1 MSGPHDEIPPPPPPP
16 QETQQK
22 PTQQTPQ
29 TVSTIKLP
37 ILKKGEYDIWAMK
50 IEHYLA
56 HTDYPIWEV
65 IQNGNGPVSVTLDT
79 TGQIKILPPKTAEE
93 MVLRERERKARTT
106 LLMAIP
112 EDHLAKFH
120 KMTDA
125 KDMWIAIKSR
135 FGGNDESKKMQ
146 KYILKQQ
153 FEGFTVSNSDGIH
166 KGYERFQSLL
176 SQLEIHGAGVSTEDA
191 NQKFL
196 RSLPSAWLQVS
207 LIMRNKPGM
216 DSLSFDDLYNNLR
229 VFENDVKGSTASSSN
244 LQNIAFVS
252 ENTSNTNDVS
262 TAYVH
267 NSKHEQTSSYSLLT
281 SQSSCP

>member
-1 MSGPHDEIPPPPPPP
+1 MSGTHDEIPPPPPPLSIN
-16 QETQQK
+16 TIQK
-22 PTQQTPQ
+22 LTTTNSSNSPQ
-29 TVSTIKLP
+29 TQRIKL
-37 ILKKGEYDIWAMK
+37 LFSRKGDDDIWAKK
-50 IEHYLA
+50 IEHV
-56 HTDYPIWEV
+56 TSPIQTSNLGGLTKMDV
-65 IQNGNGPVSVTLDT
+65 LYQSTLDT

-125 KDMWIAIKSR
+125 KDI
-135 FGGNDESKKMQ
+135 
-146 KYILKQQ
+146 
-153 FEGFTVSNSDGIH
+153 
-166 KGYERFQSLL
+166 
-176 SQLEIHGAGVSTEDA
+176 
-191 NQKFL
+191 
-196 RSLPSAWLQVS
+196 SLPSAWLQVS

-252 ENTSNTNDVS
+252 ENTNSTNEVS
-262 TAYVH
+262 TA
-267 NSKHEQTSSYSLLT
+267 
-281 SQSSCP
+281 

>member
-1 MSGPHDEIPPPPPPP
+1 MSETQDEIPPPPPPP
-16 QETQQK
+16 ATQQT
-22 PTQQTPQ
+22 PTQQTPH

-50 IEHYLA
+50 MEHYLA

-65 IQNGNGPVSVTLDT
+65 IQNGNGPVSVTTDT
-79 TGQIKILPPKTAEE
+79 TGQLKILPPKTAEE
-93 MVLRERERKARTT
+93 VV
-106 LLMAIP
+106 
-112 EDHLAKFH
+112 
-120 KMTDA
+120 
-125 KDMWIAIKSR
+125 
-135 FGGNDESKKMQ
+135 

-153 FEGFTVSNSDGIH
+153 FEGFSVSNTDGIH

-252 ENTSNTNDVS
+252 ENTSSTNDVS
-262 TAYVH
+262 TAYGVSNTSGH
-267 NSKHEQTSSYSLLT
+267 NSKHEQTSTSTSSYSLLA
-281 SQSSCP
+281 SHSSCPQLDHEDLD